1 MRRMIQK
8 VTQAGRVKH
17 IHTGFQLIRNRKSM
31 WCMIKDIWRG
41 HYKLSFGT
49 SLLLVLGVLYI
60 VLPFDFD
67 WIPFIGWIDDAAVA
81 FFLIKLL
88 QKETNRY
95 VRAKVM
101 ERKGF

>member
-1 MRRMIQK
+1 
-8 VTQAGRVKH
+8 
-17 IHTGFQLIRNRKSM
+17 
-31 WCMIKDIWRG
+31 MIKDIWRG

-67 WIPFIGWIDDAAVA
+67 WIPFIGWIDDGAVA